1 MCIVTCR
8 TLREPA
14 AGSVQR
20 GRGPRAHRDGSVYGP
35 CSGGSHSV
43 VPAPKPAQVQ
53 GSATRAPSVHREEE
67 RADVPLR
74 GEAREGA
81 CPSAGRRPGLAHTA
95 HNGESLPLR
104 PSVRIW
110 EMVIASAR
118 SLACCPEDKSPV
130 EGNTG
135 EPTICVQEGG
145 FDFTCYTD
153 VLLLTSGGAARP
165 HLLAFTKKGHFMVLQ
180 CE

>member
-95 HNGESLPLR
+95 PQWR
-104 PSVRIW
+104 
-110 EMVIASAR
+110 VIAPQAQRPNLGNGHSI
-118 SLACCPEDKSPV
+118 SPLP
-130 EGNTG
+130 GM
-135 EPTICVQEGG
+135 
-145 FDFTCYTD
+145 
-153 VLLLTSGGAARP
+153 LS
-165 HLLAFTKKGHFMVLQ
+165 
-180 CE
+180 